1 MSDQITDIVVPIL
14 RGLQS
19 DVGSLKSDMAMLK
32 ESVRRIDSRIG
43 AMESYMAG
51 FHNSLR
57 WQGDE
62 LDTQRGRI
70 ESLEDKH
77 RPPPSPPEK

>member
-1 MSDQITDIVVPIL
+1 MSDKIDDVLLPIL
-14 RGLQS
+14 KNIQA
-19 DVGSLKSDMAMLK
+19 DMSMLK

-43 AMESYMAG
+43 TMESYMAG
-51 FHNSLR
+51 FHSSLR

-70 ESLEDKH
+70 EALEDTDN
-77 RPPPSPPEK
+77 SDS

>member
-1 MSDQITDIVVPIL
+1 MSDRDDIILPIL
-14 RGLQS
+14 KNIQADIS
-19 DVGSLKSDMAMLK
+19 VLK

-43 AMESYMAG
+43 TMESYMAG

-70 ESLEDKH
+70 EALEDKDK
-77 RPPPSPPEK
+77 PDS